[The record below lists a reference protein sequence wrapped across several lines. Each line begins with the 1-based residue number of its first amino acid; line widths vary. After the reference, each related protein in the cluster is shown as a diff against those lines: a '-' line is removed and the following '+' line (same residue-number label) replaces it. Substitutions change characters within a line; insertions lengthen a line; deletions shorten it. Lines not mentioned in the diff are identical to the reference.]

1 VGETASGFLLIIF
14 IQGAWTM
21 TAKDILRQVVEF
33 GHLVVRFYVS
43 DLTDAE
49 LLVRSVPGSN
59 HIAWQMG
66 HLITATRHML
76 KSLGHSAPDL
86 PAGFEEAYTPETSG
100 SDDPVKF
107 ASKAEYLALAEQ
119 MKAAS
124 LEAIETTPEN
134 TLDQPGP
141 ESMREYAPTMASV
154 LTILGNHWLMH
165 SGQFVPIRRK
175 LGKKPLF

>member
-1 VGETASGFLLIIF
+1 MA
-14 IQGAWTM
+14 
-21 TAKDILRQVVEF
+21 AKNILKEVVEF
-33 GHLVVRFYVS
+33 GHIVIKYYVS

-66 HLITATRHML
+66 HMIGSTHHML
-76 KSLGHSAPDL
+76 KGLGHAAPDL
-86 PAGFEEAYTPETSG
+86 PAGFAEAYTAETSG
-100 SDDPVKF
+100 SDDPKKF
-107 ASKAEYLALAEQ
+107 AAKAEYLALAEK
-119 MKAAS
+119 MKEAS
-124 LEAIETTPEN
+124 LKAIDATPEN

-141 ESMREYAPTMASV
+141 ESMREYAPTVASV

>member
-1 VGETASGFLLIIF
+1 
-14 IQGAWTM
+14 
-21 TAKDILRQVVEF
+21 
-33 GHLVVRFYVS
+33 VRFYVS

-86 PAGFEEAYTPETSG
+86 PAGFDEAHTPETSG
-100 SDDPVKF
+100 FDDQEKF
-107 ASKAEYLALAEQ
+107 ASKAEYLALADE

-124 LEAIETTPEN
+124 LETIDATPESA
-134 TLDQPGP
+134 LDQPGP
-141 ESMREYAPTMASV
+141 ESMRQYAPTIASA
-154 LTILGNHWLMH
+154 LMILGNHWLMH